1 MSFYNEIQKNGIDV
15 VQSAMKVT
23 LGGSKTVIQAFAG
36 NSVIEKYGD
45 LYYDNGRGSFSTLQI
60 GDVLLKNPYTHKVT
74 IIPAHRLD
82 KLTGSMKGDLEDV
95 PLTTYTV
102 VIDRKGSISYIDIE
116 AATPNGALRLALSKI
131 EWSAGMKFSIKN
143 DQGDESH
150 EHTNI

>member
-1 MSFYNEIQKNGIDV
+1 MSFYNESQKHGIDV

-23 LGGSKTVIQAFAG
+23 LGGSKTVVQAFAG
-36 NSVIEKYGD
+36 NSVIEKFGD

-60 GDVLLKNPYTHKVT
+60 GDLLLKNPYTHKVT

-82 KLTGSMKGDLEDV
+82 KLTGSVKGDLEDV

-102 VIDRKGSISYIDIE
+102 VIDREGSISYIDIE
-116 AATPNGALRLALSKI
+116 AATPNGALRLALSKT
-131 EWSAGMKFSIKN
+131 EWSAGMKLSIK
-143 DQGDESH
+143 DEHDDVRH